1 VVGKIDFKRELRGLY
16 ASPRKPTAVEV
27 PELAFLMVDGH
38 GDPNTSAQYRDAVS
52 ALFSVSYAARFA
64 LKRAGV
70 IDYGVMPL
78 EGLWWV
84 PDMATFSTEDKSEW
98 DWTMMIRQPDAATPD
113 LLAHLADEVATK
125 KSIRIA
131 KELRLISF
139 EEGTAAQV
147 LHVGP
152 YATEAS
158 TIVRLHEFI
167 REQGFTFHGH
177 RHKHHEIYLGDPRR
191 SAPEK
196 LRTIIRQPYAAS

>member
-1 VVGKIDFKRELRGLY
+1 MVGKIDFKRELRGLY

-27 PELAFLMVDGH
+27 PEMAFLMVDGH

-52 ALFSVSYAARFA
+52 ALFSVSYAAQFA

-98 DWTMMIRQPDAATPD
+98 DWTMMIMQPDEVTEAVLAEAKANAA
-113 LLAHLADEVATK
+113 
-125 KSIRIA
+125 A
-131 KELRLISF
+131 KRSLHAIDRLRLERF
-139 EEGTAAQV
+139 AEGLAAQV

-152 YATEAS
+152 YSAEGP
-158 TIVRLHEFI
+158 TITALHEFI
-167 REQGFTFHGH
+167 SEQGRELAG
-177 RHKHHEIYLGDPRR
+177 KHHEIYLGDPAR
-191 SAPEK
+191 SAPDTLK
-196 LRTIIRQPYAAS
+196 TIIRQPMR